1 MPIEIDYLIASI
13 VLFIVMIV
21 VQALSSISS
30 QSLGMLVGPRD
41 DMADKTIFAGRA
53 RRANANMME
62 GLIMFAPLV
71 LAAAY
76 TDRFNDMTALGA
88 ALFFWG
94 RLAFAPSYWL
104 GLPWIRTLVWA
115 VSVAGIV
122 LILLQVIPFSKGLS

>member
-1 MPIEIDYLIASI
+1 
-13 VLFIVMIV
+13 
-21 VQALSSISS
+21 
-30 QSLGMLVGPRD
+30 
-41 DMADKTIFAGRA
+41 
-53 RRANANMME
+53 
-62 GLIMFAPLV
+62 MFAPLV

-76 TDRFNDMTALGA
+76 TDRFNEMTALGA